1 MSAAGA
7 DILGADYLG
16 GMGLAMDE
24 GKALDIVMKHMDGLD
39 PRAGNEL
46 PPESP
51 YQHPDTIRALF
62 MAVLV
67 LKYQQKHK
75 NKDPGDAGG
84 APKGS

>member
-1 MSAAGA
+1 MLRAR
-7 DILGADYLG
+7 ILWKKA
-16 GMGLAMDE
+16 GLAMDE
-24 GKALDIVMKHMDGLD
+24 GKALDIVMKLMDGLD
-39 PRAGNEL
+39 PRTGDEL

-62 MAVLV
+62 MAVLA

-75 NKDPGDAGG
+75 IEGPGDAGG